1 MVSESISN
9 EDQDAL
15 VSFRNF
21 ETPVPRNPLRDFKGT
36 FEKYRTETRTFRD
49 GGTGLYVVLDFTDVQ
64 VIEAAEP
71 YDFPIATLDFP
82 YSRRR
87 TSRWTILGDSATK
100 LVKPDQDIR
109 DMVGMRL
116 HMKMATYDLYDGRAQ
131 KAVPQLAWEVVGIE
145 GAGTAQVKQ
154 SPEARALEI
163 LDGKT
168 LAQFNQE
175 VLKDPLIRTSAIGQ
189 EVMDRTF
196 VPRQIELMVVT
207 VDGDGVH
214 HVLKD

>member
-1 MVSESISN
+1 MVSEPIST

-100 LVKPDQDIR
+100 LLKDDQDIR
-109 DMVGMRL
+109 DAVGMRL

-145 GAGTAQVKQ
+145 GTGTAVKQ
-154 SPEARALEI
+154 SPGARALEI

-175 VLKDPLIRTSAIGQ
+175 VLKDPLVRTSPIAQ
-189 EVMDRTF
+189 DVMAGTF
-196 VPRQIELMVVT
+196 VSSQIELMVVT
-207 VDGDGVH
+207 VDSDKVH